1 MRDLKSVV
9 KKTVFNIKPYVPG
22 KPIDE
27 VKREFGLKEVIKLAS
42 NENPYSPSPKV
53 IKAINSAVQNINRYP
68 DGHCFYLREV
78 LSQHIKVKPDQI
90 VFGNGSDELIVM
102 AARLFV
108 NEGDEVII
116 AKPSFLIYD
125 IASKIAGAVIKSIP
139 LKDFHYDL
147 DGMKKAITD
156 KTRIIFLG
164 NPDNPAGTY
173 LKQKDVEGFL
183 KGVPPDV
190 LVFMDEAYYEYVNAS
205 DYVDSIKLLNKY
217 KNLIVTRT
225 FSKMYGLAGLR
236 IGYGVC
242 DSELCDL
249 FDRIREPFNINSIA
263 QSAAIAC
270 LQDKV
275 YYRNVAKKIETQKK
289 FLYDS
294 FKRLKLSSQPSSTNF
309 ILVHVKQDA
318 TDISRKLM
326 KNGVIVRDMSTWG
339 MEQYIRITVG
349 SKDENRT
356 LIKIMEKVL

>member
-1 MRDLKSVV
+1 MRDLKSVA
-9 KKTVFNIKPYVPG
+9 KKTVFTIKPYVPG

-53 IKAINSAVQNINRYP
+53 VKAINNAVLQINRYP
-68 DGHCFYLREV
+68 DGYCFSLRET
-78 LSQHIKVKPDQI
+78 LSRHLNVKPTQL

-108 NEGDEVII
+108 NEGDEVIN

-125 IASKIAGAVIKSIP
+125 IASKISGAKIISIP
-139 LKDFHYDL
+139 LKNFHYDL

-173 LKQKDVEGFL
+173 LKQKDVERFL
-183 KGVPPDV
+183 EGIPEDI
-190 LVFMDEAYYEYVNAS
+190 LIFIDEAYYEYVDAK
-205 DYVDSIKLLNKY
+205 DYVDSIKLLKTH

-236 IGYGVC
+236 IGYGVANP
-242 DSELCDL
+242 ELCDI

-263 QSAAIAC
+263 QAAAVAC
-270 LQDKV
+270 LKDKI
-275 YYRNVAKKIETQKK
+275 YYRNVAKKINTQRK
-289 FLYDS
+289 FLYDR
-294 FKRLKLSSQPSSTNF
+294 FTRMKIDFQPSSTNF
-309 ILVHVKQDA
+309 ILVNVKRDSS
-318 TDISRKLM
+318 DVSKKLM
-326 KNGVIVRDMSTWG
+326 ENGIIVRDMSSWG
-339 MEQYIRITVG
+339 MGQYIRVTVG
-349 SKDENRT
+349 TKEENRRFIEA
-356 LIKIMEKVL
+356 LEKVL